1 MPNQFT
7 FIGKIQGIKDSDKF
21 HPVER
26 KKFDSGW
33 QNLTV
38 KFNVISNTNR
48 ILCMV
53 QGGCWTDERKNVVKT
68 FSKSVTNEDGSVTKG
83 EPIEIS
89 WAKRF
94 DEKEI
99 NKVAGFRKFVVD
111 LGDVQMRYALQ
122 DAVKAFEDGEIT
134 DELIE
139 KTGCNTLEEA
149 KEALEKS
156 MARRHVFLSEWD
168 FAEYMTKV
176 VASQKIKDVLFRISG
191 NQEVQY
197 SAEKGRF
204 YVNYRVNHISI
215 AKDGLEPS
223 TDLGIDFYF
232 SKDCVND
239 EDFVENGK
247 GYING
252 WTTYYDTT
260 MKKNG
265 FMPMTFIVRDEKK
278 LKAMKK
284 KLVAEDEEIKNIGLI
299 GEVIQGASMAAI
311 TMDDLS
317 EEDREDIECG
327 LVTFEEL
334 AAALG
339 GNKVGDRVDEI
350 RFSGLNARKKAVE
363 DTNFTVEDMH
373 PATNNTVEENDIF
386 DDSDEL

>member
-26 KKFDSGW
+26 KKFNSGW

-53 QGGCWTDERKNVVKT
+53 QGGCWTDEKKNVVKT

-311 TMDDLS
+311 PLM
-317 EEDREDIECG
+317 I
-327 LVTFEEL
+327 
-334 AAALG
+334 
-339 GNKVGDRVDEI
+339 
-350 RFSGLNARKKAVE
+350 
-363 DTNFTVEDMH
+363 
-373 PATNNTVEENDIF
+373 
-386 DDSDEL
+386 